1 MCLLKLRFWLI
12 AALLLTVL
20 SLPAGAEPDYELPVS
35 LTPGRQPNPAC
46 YTDMGYEDDSLTVR
60 MEKIR
65 LPRTTVDL
73 AWIKVKSPTQLR
85 TAIHG
90 QPGDVYDKEPGN
102 LVRACNA
109 VVAVNGD
116 KLTQRKHGL
125 IYRMGVMLQQT
136 ASPEKDTLFID
147 ENGDFHPFVR
157 SDPREMAAFLREGH
171 TIVNSFCFGPAM
183 VIDGQ
188 AQTIGKYD
196 FECETEAPRTIICQV
211 GPLEY
216 LFIEI
221 EGRSQLSKGMTMQ
234 DAANYVATLGV
245 QTAYNLDG
253 GNSSIMFFNRR
264 YFDEHYAGSERKTS
278 DIVYVCSAVD
288 PATWEKRK

>member
-1 MCLLKLRFWLI
+1 MCLKTIRCWLA
-12 AALLLTVL
+12 AALLLAALATAAL
-20 SLPAGAEPDYELPVS
+20 AEQPFDLPIS
-35 LTPGRQPNPAC
+35 LTPGPEANPAC
-46 YTDMGYEDDSLTVR
+46 YTENGYEDESLSVR

-73 AWIKVKSPTQLR
+73 AWIKIKSPTQLR
-85 TAIHG
+85 TAIYG
-90 QPGDVYDKEPGN
+90 KPGDVYNKEPGR
-102 LVRACNA
+102 LVRASNA
-109 VVAVNGD
+109 VVAINGD
-116 KLTQRKHGL
+116 KLTERKHGL

-136 ASPEKDTLFID
+136 ASPEKDTLIID
-147 ENGDFHPFVR
+147 ENGDFHAFIKSNPK
-157 SDPREMAAFLREGH
+157 EMAAFLKQGH

-183 VIDGQ
+183 VVNGE

-196 FECETEAPRTIICQV
+196 FECETEAPRTILCQV

-216 LFIEI
+216 LFVEI
-221 EGRSQLSKGMTMQ
+221 EGRSRHSKGMTMQ

-253 GNSSIMFFNRR
+253 GNSSIMFFNRK
-264 YFDEHYAGSERKTS
+264 YYDEHYTGSERKIS

-288 PATWEKRK
+288 PAAWEK

>member
-1 MCLLKLRFWLI
+1 MLKFRMISLLTI
-12 AALLLTVL
+12 LLLMNIPAFAESGYDL
-20 SLPAGAEPDYELPVS
+20 PISLR
-35 LTPGRQPNPAC
+35 PGPKPNPAC
-46 YTDMGYEDDSLTVR
+46 YTADGYQDDSLTVR
-60 MEKIR
+60 MEKLR

-85 TAIHG
+85 TAIYG
-90 QPGDVYDKEPGN
+90 LPGNVYTNEPGE
-102 LVRACNA
+102 LVRSCNA

-116 KLTQRKHGL
+116 KLTERKHGL

-136 ASPEKDTLFID
+136 ASPEKDSLFID
-147 ENGDFHPFVR
+147 ENGDFHAFVR
-157 SDPREMAAFLREGH
+157 SDPKEMAQFLKDGH
-171 TIVNSFCFGPAM
+171 TIVNAFCFGPAM
-183 VIDGQ
+183 VIDGK

-196 FECETEAPRTIICQV
+196 FECNTEAPRTIICQV

-221 EGRSQLSKGMTMQ
+221 EGRNQNSRGMTMQ

-253 GNSSIMFFNRR
+253 GNSSIMFFNRK
-264 YFDEHYAGSERKTS
+264 YFDEHYSGSERPMS

-288 PATWEKRK
+288 PSTWEKKR